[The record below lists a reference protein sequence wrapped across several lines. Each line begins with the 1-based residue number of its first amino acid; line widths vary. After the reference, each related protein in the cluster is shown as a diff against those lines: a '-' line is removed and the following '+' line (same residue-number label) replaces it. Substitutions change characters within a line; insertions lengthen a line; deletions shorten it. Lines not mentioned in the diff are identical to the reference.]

1 MFYNLLEII
10 LVMVEKS
17 HGYDLISVLEKLRI
31 VIKHPDP
38 CTVLI
43 MFSPQNFLILTCRG
57 FLRKD
62 LNPR

>member
-1 MFYNLLEII
+1 
-10 LVMVEKS
+10 MVEKS
-17 HGYDLISVLEKLRI
+17 HGYDLISVSKKLKI

-38 CTVLI
+38 CTILI